1 MAWSWPRI
9 DAGTR
14 TFPEKVARRLRVVN
28 LTAWVGAGVAAMY
41 ALVGAARDF
50 ERLKLLVAVSAVNAV
65 LWASIPILHRF
76 GEAVAPVVFG
86 FSVSATNLV
95 LAYLLGTSSGIL
107 IYFMPASAFAALFL
121 GLDRRWL
128 VALFALTAA
137 GLHVAGQFLL
147 PAGPA
152 IAVDAATIKT
162 VFVGTIVF
170 VHAMLFAIVV
180 YAVRAME
187 LAEARAEREFERSE
201 ILLANILPE
210 PIARRLKD
218 GEQVIADHF
227 PEASILFADMAGF
240 TAHASRTRPG
250 ELVLFV
256 NAVFSAFDELLAR
269 HGLEKIK
276 TIGDAYMAAS
286 GLPVARDDHA
296 AAMAEFAL
304 DLVDTARRIK
314 PAGMSVSLRVG
325 IASGPVVAGVVG
337 TRKFSYDVWGD
348 TVNVAA
354 RMEALGEIG
363 RIQVSSGTYER
374 LKDSYAFEPR
384 GEIDVPGKGRM
395 RAWYL
400 VGRRP
405 AATGTGP

>member
-1 MAWSWPRI
+1 MAWTWPRI
-9 DAGTR
+9 DYGTER
-14 TFPEKVARRLRVVN
+14 YPEKVARRLRAVN
-28 LTAWVGAGVAAMY
+28 ITAWIGSAVAAAY
-41 ALVGAARDF
+41 AVAAAVQDASGL
-50 ERLKLLVAVSAVNAV
+50 RLLIAVNAADALV
-65 LWASIPILHRF
+65 WAAIPLLHRF
-76 GEAVAPVVFG
+76 GSAVAPVTFG
-86 FSVSATNLV
+86 FSVSASNLA
-95 LAYLLGTSSGIL
+95 LASLLGTGSGVL
-107 IYFMPASAFAALFL
+107 LYFLPASAFAALFL
-121 GLDRRWL
+121 GLERRWL
-128 VALFALTAA
+128 VALFVVTAA

-147 PAGPA
+147 PAGPT
-152 IAVDAATIKT
+152 IPVDEAQLRTT
-162 VFVGTIVF
+162 LVGSIV
-170 VHAMLFAIVV
+170 VSHALLFAIVV
-180 YAVRAME
+180 YAVRAMVR
-187 LAEARAEREFERSE
+187 AEDRAEREFERSE
-201 ILLANILPE
+201 TLLANILPA

-218 GEQVIADHF
+218 GEQVIADSF

-286 GLPVARDDHA
+286 GVPVARNNHA
-296 AAMAEFAL
+296 AAMADFAL
-304 DLVDTARRIK
+304 ALMEAARRLK
-314 PAGMSVSLRVG
+314 PAGMSIRLRVG

-354 RMEALGEIG
+354 RMEALGETG

-374 LKDSYAFEPR
+374 LKDRYDFEAR
-384 GEIDVPGKGRM
+384 GEIEVPGKGRM

-400 VGRRP
+400 LGRRS
-405 AATGTGP
+405 AATDTGP